1 MILGF
6 IFAHL
11 NAIALSMWV
20 VFFCIVLVRFLRPDW
35 VKNISYKWLVLS
47 AVVLHIMYAMFVTWG
62 QYHIWATSSD
72 FTRALL
78 AAPLPT
84 EAPIPAILEF
94 LRPYLSGSFGYFFY
108 YAFGRFFLSM
118 VMLFAVTGAFYTAI
132 KFWHNKRNNFGEQ
145 GPELLC
151 VLMLIAGWP
160 GIIVLGPLGFAVA
173 ILFSVGALV
182 FLKKTQT
189 SLLPAFLLVTP
200 IALIASKPIL
210 DFLHLYSLLK
220 V

>member
-11 NAIALSMWV
+11 NAITLAVWA
-20 VFFCIVLVRFLRPDW
+20 VFFGIVLVRFLRPHW
-35 VKNISYKWLVLS
+35 VKNISYKWLILS
-47 AVVLHIMYAMFVTWG
+47 ATALHLFFATFITWG
-62 QYHIWATSSD
+62 QYHVWATSND

-78 AAPLPT
+78 AAPLPV
-84 EAPIPAILEF
+84 EAPLPAILEWARQYF
-94 LRPYLSGSFGYFFY
+94 DGSLGYFAY
-108 YAFGRFFLSM
+108 YAFGRFFFSI
-118 VMLFAVTGAFYTAI
+118 VILFVVTGIFYTI
-132 KFWHNKRNNFGEQ
+132 FKFWHHRRNNFGAE

-182 FLKKTQT
+182 FFKKTQT
-189 SLLPAFLLVTP
+189 SLLPAFFVVTP
-200 IALIASKPIL
+200 IALIAAKPLL
-210 DFLHLYSLLK
+210 DFLHLYALLK
-220 V
+220 I